1 MIPKPVDMSG
11 EIGIIANVVADAVRL
26 SEAGG

>member
-26 SEAGG
+26 RGAGG